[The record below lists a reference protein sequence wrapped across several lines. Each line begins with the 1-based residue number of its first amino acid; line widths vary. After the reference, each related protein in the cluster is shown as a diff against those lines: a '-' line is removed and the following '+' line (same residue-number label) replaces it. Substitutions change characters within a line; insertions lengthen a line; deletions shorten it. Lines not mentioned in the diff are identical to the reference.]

1 MFRLHDRTRRRIC
14 VAAFFLFCV
23 LPAVLIL
30 LWGITRH
37 WPGYVAAE
45 ARRLSRQLGLCVS
58 LEGLKYLRPG
68 AVLYQGLQLSNPETG
83 QTLLR
88 CRVLEADYS
97 HATDAEG
104 RRKPSLV
111 LMASQP
117 EIQAEGLPRLWR
129 LVRQPLQCEGGAA
142 EFDVRLA
149 AADLTV
155 KSAQGAATLT
165 GVQGS
170 IEMLSGGSQAQ
181 VAFRL
186 AGADM
191 PQPARVRIVRNRQI
205 TPPASGFEIDT
216 GGGSLPCTLLAMGL
230 PELNSLGPDARFRGY
245 IWANETAGQPAGA
258 WDGEVTGQ
266 MSRVDLGQLVSER
279 FPHRLS
285 GTAQLS
291 IQSARFYRG
300 RLEEGTCTLTAGP
313 GVISRSLVD
322 AAAAKLTLQ
331 RGARPATQ
339 GDMLPYQE
347 LSLAALLDSNGLRL
361 QGRCATGDPGTILSD
376 GRQRLLGEPLLQ
388 PQPVVA
394 LLQTLVPASEV
405 QVPATRQ
412 TDWLVRHLP
421 VPRVV
426 PPQGTENV
434 APYPRLRLGR
444 AVEK

>member
-1 MFRLHDRTRRRIC
+1 MFRLHDRTRQRIC
-14 VAAFFLFCV
+14 VAAFLLFCV
-23 LPAVLIL
+23 LPAALIL

-45 ARRLSRQLGLCVS
+45 ARRLGRQLGLRVS

-68 AVLYQGLQLSNPETG
+68 AVLYQGLHLANPETG
-83 QTLLR
+83 ETLLR
-88 CRVLEADYS
+88 CRVLEANYS

-104 RRKPSLV
+104 RRKPALV
-111 LMASQP
+111 LLASQP
-117 EIQAEGLPRLWR
+117 EIEAAGLARLWR

-142 EFDVRLA
+142 DCDVRLA
-149 AADLTV
+149 AADLTL
-155 KSAQGAATLT
+155 KSAQGAVTLT
-165 GVQGS
+165 DVQGS
-170 IEMLSGGSQAQ
+170 IEMLSGGSQAHL
-181 VAFRL
+181 AFRL

-205 TPPASGFEIDT
+205 SPPASGLEIDT
-216 GGGSLPCTLLAMGL
+216 GGGSLPCTLLALGL
-230 PELNSLGPDARFRGY
+230 PELSALGPDARFRGY
-245 IWANETAGQPAGA
+245 IWANETAGHSAGA

-266 MSRVDLGQLVSER
+266 LSRVDLGQLVSER

-300 RLEEGTCTLTAGP
+300 RLEEATGTLTAGP

-322 AAAAKLTLQ
+322 AAAVKLTLQ
-331 RGARPATQ
+331 KGAAPVAQ

-347 LSLAALLDSNGLRL
+347 LSLAALLDSSGLRL
-361 QGRCATGDPGTILSD
+361 QGRCATGDPGTVLSD
-376 GRQRLLGEPLLQ
+376 GRRRLLGEPLVQ

-394 LLQTLVPASEV
+394 VLQTLLPASEV

-426 PPQGTENV
+426 PPRDAEHV